1 MKYDLS
7 KFVLAHRSYYS
18 TALSEMKNGRK
29 ASHWMWYIFPQLKGL
44 GKSSTSSYYGIT
56 DLEEAKDFLN
66 DAYLG
71 SNLLEIS
78 SALLEIECND
88 ASKVM
93 GKPDDLKLKSSMT
106 LFALAS
112 SKESVFQQVLD
123 KYFGGKMD
131 HRTLKLLGMP
141 FEGHKENSPKKYE
154 ERIIQIPDDNIQSI
168 RNRYPGGLHFVVG
181 DTHGESTTLRLLM
194 DKIQFNPQIDH
205 VYFLGD
211 YNCGGNVYA
220 LLHDIAKYYQE
231 DYSIPGFHLIRG
243 NHERELYPIFE
254 LKNMPDIIVIRGTVM
269 NYYLAHAGMVDKA
282 FDLINKDI
290 ESTYKPVYAYALD
303 ETVAGYDAPL
313 RQAVWSR
320 NGLYSQRS
328 HYHVWPS
335 EKSLQAAN
343 ACIIHGHTPFS
354 QLKRGNFLSYGDRML
369 FWENQKVWF
378 AEDLQSF
385 DIDSNVKGRFDTS
398 DLYRG
403 LSCVCLEMIDEIA
416 AKGNGV
422 LKREV
427 LRESENFV
435 FSVPHTPIENT
446 NVDTDLSNLL
456 QAKPAMKRI
465 LLDNDGMLQLRDDHA

>member
-313 RQAVWSR
+313 RQVVWSR

-354 QLKRGNFLSYGDRML
+354 QLKRGNFFSYGDRML
-369 FWENQKVWF
+369 FLENQKVWF

>member
-106 LFALAS
+106 LFVLAS

-123 KYFGGKMD
+123 KYFDGKMD

-313 RQAVWSR
+313 RQVVWSR

-354 QLKRGNFLSYGDRML
+354 QLKRGNFFSYGDRML
-369 FWENQKVWF
+369 FRENQKVWF

>member
-231 DYSIPGFHLIRG
+231 DYAVPGFHLIRG

-313 RQAVWSR
+313 
-320 NGLYSQRS
+320 
-328 HYHVWPS
+328 
-335 EKSLQAAN
+335 
-343 ACIIHGHTPFS
+343 
-354 QLKRGNFLSYGDRML
+354 
-369 FWENQKVWF
+369 
-378 AEDLQSF
+378 
-385 DIDSNVKGRFDTS
+385 
-398 DLYRG
+398 
-403 LSCVCLEMIDEIA
+403 
-416 AKGNGV
+416 
-422 LKREV
+422 
-427 LRESENFV
+427 
-435 FSVPHTPIENT
+435 
-446 NVDTDLSNLL
+446 
-456 QAKPAMKRI
+456 
-465 LLDNDGMLQLRDDHA
+465 

>member
-181 DTHGESTTLRLLM
+181 DTHGESITLRLLM

-231 DYSIPGFHLIRG
+231 DYAVPGFHLIRG

-313 RQAVWSR
+313 RQVVWSR

-446 NVDTDLSNLL
+446 NIDTDFSNLL

>member
-106 LFALAS
+106 LFALTS

-220 LLHDIAKYYQE
+220 LLHDIAKY
-231 DYSIPGFHLIRG
+231 
-243 NHERELYPIFE
+243 
-254 LKNMPDIIVIRGTVM
+254 
-269 NYYLAHAGMVDKA
+269 
-282 FDLINKDI
+282 
-290 ESTYKPVYAYALD
+290 
-303 ETVAGYDAPL
+303 
-313 RQAVWSR
+313 
-320 NGLYSQRS
+320 
-328 HYHVWPS
+328 
-335 EKSLQAAN
+335 
-343 ACIIHGHTPFS
+343 
-354 QLKRGNFLSYGDRML
+354 
-369 FWENQKVWF
+369 
-378 AEDLQSF
+378 
-385 DIDSNVKGRFDTS
+385 
-398 DLYRG
+398 
-403 LSCVCLEMIDEIA
+403 
-416 AKGNGV
+416 
-422 LKREV
+422 
-427 LRESENFV
+427 
-435 FSVPHTPIENT
+435 
-446 NVDTDLSNLL
+446 
-456 QAKPAMKRI
+456 
-465 LLDNDGMLQLRDDHA
+465 

>member
-1 MKYDLS
+1 
-7 KFVLAHRSYYS
+7 
-18 TALSEMKNGRK
+18 
-29 ASHWMWYIFPQLKGL
+29 
-44 GKSSTSSYYGIT
+44 
-56 DLEEAKDFLN
+56 
-66 DAYLG
+66 
-71 SNLLEIS
+71 
-78 SALLEIECND
+78 
-88 ASKVM
+88 
-93 GKPDDLKLKSSMT
+93 
-106 LFALAS
+106 
-112 SKESVFQQVLD
+112 
-123 KYFGGKMD
+123 
-131 HRTLKLLGMP
+131 
-141 FEGHKENSPKKYE
+141 
-154 ERIIQIPDDNIQSI
+154 
-168 RNRYPGGLHFVVG
+168 
-181 DTHGESTTLRLLM
+181 
-194 DKIQFNPQIDH
+194 
-205 VYFLGD
+205 
-211 YNCGGNVYA
+211 
-220 LLHDIAKYYQE
+220 
-231 DYSIPGFHLIRG
+231 
-243 NHERELYPIFE
+243 
-254 LKNMPDIIVIRGTVM
+254 MPDIIVIRGTVM

-303 ETVAGYDAPL
+303 ETVAGYDSPL
-313 RQAVWSR
+313 RQVVWSR

-354 QLKRGNFLSYGDRML
+354 QLKRGNFFSYGDRML